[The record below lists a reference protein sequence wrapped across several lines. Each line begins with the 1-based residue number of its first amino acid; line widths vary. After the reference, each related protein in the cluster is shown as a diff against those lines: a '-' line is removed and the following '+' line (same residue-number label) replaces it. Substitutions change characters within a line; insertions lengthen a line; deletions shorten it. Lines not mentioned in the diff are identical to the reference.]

1 MSKKLEKNGLWE
13 SSRMM
18 LPQHKEAFQN
28 RLNDKSVQHSRPTTE
43 EINMMRDYVLLP
55 IMHSIIIRKAREVE
69 RSSETLRLLY
79 SKAAQVLAKNIHV
92 DLSKVKKYLLEK
104 NIRVFE
110 EEKDDRMIRYR
121 YICREH
127 EDSFTITRD
136 YMRAEISVR
145 IGRYADSLV
154 TNMYSA
160 GRPDEQQI

>member
-79 SKAAQVLAKNIHV
+79 SKAAQVLAKKHSCRLV
-92 DLSKVKKYLLEK
+92 ESKKNTCWKK

-110 EEKDDRMIRYR
+110 EEKR
-121 YICREH
+121 
-127 EDSFTITRD
+127 
-136 YMRAEISVR
+136 
-145 IGRYADSLV
+145 
-154 TNMYSA
+154 
-160 GRPDEQQI
+160 